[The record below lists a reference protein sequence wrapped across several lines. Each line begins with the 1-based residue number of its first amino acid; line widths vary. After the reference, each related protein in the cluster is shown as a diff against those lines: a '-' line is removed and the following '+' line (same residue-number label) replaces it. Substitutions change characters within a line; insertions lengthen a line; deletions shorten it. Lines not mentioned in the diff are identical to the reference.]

1 MDEVM
6 RLLRGRLVLCGQLL
20 KLFAELIDLL
30 KANSNETAE
39 VLQKINDITK
49 SLSQNAADSQKF
61 LDGVKFN
68 TISEFLAAQ
77 NKDIKRDLAERLLIQ
92 CDNFQA
98 QLKSKSDTAAK
109 LTEKGK
115 KFADFTLNLMTQTQ
129 SSNTYGK
136 AAEASAQSKR
146 HIFDAN
152 V

>member
-1 MDEVM
+1 MDEVIK
-6 RLLRGRLVLCGQLL
+6 LLRGRVVLCGQLL

-30 KANSNETAE
+30 KDNSAETFE
-39 VLQKINDITK
+39 VLKKINDITK
-49 SLSQNAADSQKF
+49 KLSQNAAESQKF
-61 LDGVKFN
+61 LDDLKIK
-68 TISEFLAAQ
+68 TMTDFLASQ
-77 NKDIKRDLAERLLIQ
+77 PKDIKRDVAERLLIQ

-98 QLKSKSDTAAK
+98 QLKAKSDTAAK

-115 KFADFTLNLMTQTQ
+115 KFVDFTLNLMTQTQ